1 MHSTNTV
8 DILRSGKYF
17 LSKSMLNLSVWQ
29 AFTCKRQ
36 HLETPHSAEMR
47 QAEVSDLAAPPQ
59 VESVEV
65 HHGGDVADSD
75 VRDVNAPE
83 TEIRHW
89 FWRFCTPKV
98 ESPYLTRKPGTL
110 REQNLI

>member
-83 TEIRHW
+83 TEISNW

-98 ESPYLTRKPGTL
+98 ESPYLT
-110 REQNLI
+110 

>member
-1 MHSTNTV
+1 
-8 DILRSGKYF
+8 
-17 LSKSMLNLSVWQ
+17 MLNLSVWQ

-65 HHGGDVADSD
+65 HHGRDVADSY
-75 VRDVNAPE
+75 VRDVYAPE
-83 TEIRHW
+83 TMIGIRH
-89 FWRFCTPKV
+89 
-98 ESPYLTRKPGTL
+98 
-110 REQNLI
+110 